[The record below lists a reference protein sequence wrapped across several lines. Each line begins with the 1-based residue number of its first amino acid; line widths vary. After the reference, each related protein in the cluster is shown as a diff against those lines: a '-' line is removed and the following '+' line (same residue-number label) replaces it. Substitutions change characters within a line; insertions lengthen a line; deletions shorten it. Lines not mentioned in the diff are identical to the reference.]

1 MTQEF
6 TIDDCSAGVR
16 NAKPSEVRKVF
27 AMSAKPGMISFA
39 SGMPELRSLPLD
51 ALADIASDLMR
62 NRGNEVMQYGASTGT
77 DHLKDQLIELMNIEG
92 IENATRENT
101 LVTTG
106 SQNGLD
112 TLARVMIDPGDV
124 ILAEAPSYSGAMAVF
139 TGAQAEVV
147 HVAIDHEGLIPEE
160 LEKTIGELES
170 QGRRI
175 KFLYTIPSFQNP
187 GGTMMPQERRDRI
200 REICAAHH
208 VLIAEDNPY
217 GLLGFEGQTARAMRA
232 DDKNVVYL
240 GSVSKMFAPGLRVG
254 WVVAPD
260 SLSKILGL
268 QSEAA
273 VLNPSVFA
281 QEVVA
286 EYLEK
291 YDWRSVLDE
300 YRVLYGKRAQ
310 ALMDAFDEHMP
321 DGVTWTRPE
330 GGFYS
335 WITLPEDVDS
345 YDLCMKCIDEGVVF
359 VPGTAFYT
367 DGRGEHEVR
376 MSFCH
381 PTEDEI
387 RKGVEIF
394 TTTLK
399 KAMNA

>member
-16 NAKPSEVRKVF
+16 SAKPSVVRKGF

-62 NRGNEVMQYGASTGT
+62 HRGNEVMQYGTFTGT
-77 DHLKDQLIELMNIEG
+77 DHLMDPLIELMKIEG
-92 IENATRENT
+92 VENVTRENA

-112 TLARVMIDPGDV
+112 TLARVMIDLGDV

-139 TGAQAEVV
+139 AGAQAEVV
-147 HVAIDHEGLIPEE
+147 HVAIDHEGLTPDE
-160 LEKTIGELES
+160 LEETIEELES

-175 KFLYTIPSFQNP
+175 KFLDTIPSFQNA
-187 GGTMMPQERRDRI
+187 GGTMMPQQRRDRI
-200 REICAAHH
+200 CEVCAAHH

-217 GLLGFEGQTARAMRA
+217 GLLGFEDQTARAMRA
-232 DDKNVVYL
+232 DDENVVYL
-240 GSVSKMFAPGLRVG
+240 GSTSKMFTPGLRVG
-254 WVVAPD
+254 WTVAPD
-260 SLSKILGL
+260 SLATILGL
-268 QSEAA
+268 QSEAP
-273 VLNPSVFA
+273 VLNPSVFT

-286 EYLEK
+286 GCLEK

-300 YRVLYGKRAQ
+300 YRVLYGKWAQ

-321 DGVTWTRPE
+321 DGVTWTRPQ

-335 WITLPEDVDS
+335 WITLPQDVDS
-345 YDLCMKCIDEGVVF
+345 YDLCMKGID
-359 VPGTAFYT
+359 
-367 DGRGEHEVR
+367 
-376 MSFCH
+376 
-381 PTEDEI
+381 
-387 RKGVEIF
+387 KGAEIF

-399 KAMNA
+399 KAINA